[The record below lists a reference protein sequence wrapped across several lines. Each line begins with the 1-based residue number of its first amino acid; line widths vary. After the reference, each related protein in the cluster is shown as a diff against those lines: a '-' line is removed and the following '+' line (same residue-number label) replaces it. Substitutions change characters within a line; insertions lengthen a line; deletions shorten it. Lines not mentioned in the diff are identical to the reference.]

1 MLEAWADNY
10 PQAGFVDALEL
21 GVKEAHRV
29 ALKIKKTK
37 IPLPPAATPPPDAD
51 IPPSDAAAADLDAI
65 NSLFQTEA
73 YTRLHD
79 TFTDYSLDKKA
90 RDNAIAAIRN
100 QAIRA
105 LTKDKKK
112 TDQMPALYNYQTLSG
127 LFSNFTKQV
136 VRDLCLDEGKR
147 VDGRG
152 LTELRPIKCLTNMY
166 PCLHGSAL
174 FQR

>member
-10 PQAGFVDALEL
+10 PQAGFVEALEL

-37 IPLPPAATPPPDAD
+37 SSLSPAATPSPDAD
-51 IPPSDAAAADLDAI
+51 SPPLDAAELDSI
-65 NSLFQTEA
+65 NSVFQTEA

-90 RDNAIAAIRN
+90 RDNAITAIRN
-100 QAIRA
+100 QAIRT

-112 TDQMPALYNYQTLSG
+112 TDQMPALYNYQALSG
-127 LFSNFTKQV
+127 LFSNFTKLV